1 MGSTKR
7 RAPGA
12 AAPAAAAEFTVPHV
26 WLLRAATES
35 DERGHYSSA
44 SHGAGHAPT
53 EPAFLHKTHQNT
65 FGGRDGGAPPPAL
78 LSTATAAGA
87 EPAAA
92 PPQGRAP
99 PPTRLRR
106 RRSRSAASRHSPP
119 DLRRCSAP
127 PGAPANPCPTAG
139 PSARIPGPTW
149 LNLST
154 MPRQVEHARRRR
166 SPAPRTGGGS
176 NRAAQSSTAKATRDG
191 RGAGPG
197 RGEGPGPMA
206 RSRDPWTRSGA
217 APAEPPQQRRPRS
230 PRPGPAGPRA
240 PFRFPRQPHART
252 SRGRS
257 LAETAERRDVVQS
270 AAATL
275 RTNGSPP
282 RAQRAGRGRAVE

>member
-1 MGSTKR
+1 M
-7 RAPGA
+7 
-12 AAPAAAAEFTVPHV
+12 EE
-26 WLLRAATES
+26 LRHP
-35 DERGHYSSA
+35 RSSA
-44 SHGAGHAPT
+44 PRSLPERDPPLPHHRAGRR
-53 EPAFLHKTHQNT
+53 LQR
-65 FGGRDGGAPPPAL
+65 G
-78 LSTATAAGA
+78 LSA
-87 EPAAA
+87 
-92 PPQGRAP
+92 Q
-99 PPTRLRR
+99 
-106 RRSRSAASRHSPP
+106 PP
-119 DLRRCSAP
+119 DLRRSSAP
-127 PGAPANPCPTAG
+127 PGAPATPCPTAG
-139 PSARIPGPTW
+139 PPARIPRPTW

-176 NRAAQSSTAKATRDG
+176 NRAVQSSAAKATRDG

-240 PFRFPRQPHART
+240 PFRFPRQPHARS

-257 LAETAERRDVVQS
+257 LAETARRRDVVQS
-270 AAATL
+270 APATL

-282 RAQRAGRGRAVE
+282 RAQRAGRGRAVERRDAHRPPS